1 VAKPSDSLV
10 RPLVVFVLL
19 ALLALAVVAIA
30 GISVAQSLATDQALD
45 DARQITEISSRVV
58 ERRIDNQLLT
68 GDAESLAA
76 VDRATLDAVLVDPV
90 VRVKIWTDDGEIVYS
105 DQPNLI
111 GSTYKL
117 GQDEIEVIEDGGVV
131 AEVSDLS
138 APENRFE
145 RQFGELLEVY
155 TKVATPGGAPL
166 LFETYQLA
174 SRLDDRRSELLATF
188 VPVLVATLVALAILM
203 IPIGWIL
210 ARRVRAA
217 QLERERLMRRA
228 LDASDRE
235 RRRIAGDVHD
245 GPVQELAG
253 LSMRL
258 AASAE
263 QIDDPSARDAMLD
276 SASAV
281 RGSVRTLRSAIVGIY
296 PPNLQQAGL
305 SASLSDLVARLEP
318 YGIDASLVMDEPAGF
333 TPEVDAVLYRTCQ
346 ETLRNVEEHAGA
358 RRVRVSVRHERGRA
372 VLEILDDGRGFD
384 RVAADEA
391 REEGHLGLE
400 ILQDLARDA
409 EGTLTI
415 GPADDGPGTL
425 VRMEVP
431 V

>member
-1 VAKPSDSLV
+1 
-10 RPLVVFVLL
+10 
-19 ALLALAVVAIA
+19 
-30 GISVAQSLATDQALD
+30 
-45 DARQITEISSRVV
+45 
-58 ERRIDNQLLT
+58 
-68 GDAESLAA
+68 
-76 VDRATLDAVLVDPV
+76 
-90 VRVKIWTDDGEIVYS
+90 
-105 DQPNLI
+105 
-111 GSTYKL
+111 
-117 GQDEIEVIEDGGVV
+117 
-131 AEVSDLS
+131 
-138 APENRFE
+138 
-145 RQFGELLEVY
+145 
-155 TKVATPGGAPL
+155 
-166 LFETYQLA
+166 
-174 SRLDDRRSELLATF
+174 LDDRRSELLATF

-318 YGIDASLVMDEPAGF
+318 YGIDAALVMDEPAGF

-391 REEGHLGLE
+391 REEGHMGLE